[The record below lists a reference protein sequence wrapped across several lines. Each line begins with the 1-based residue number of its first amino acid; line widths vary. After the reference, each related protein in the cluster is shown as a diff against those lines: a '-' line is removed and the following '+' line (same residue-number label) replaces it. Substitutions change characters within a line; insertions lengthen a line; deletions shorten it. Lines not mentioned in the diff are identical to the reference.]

1 MLGFLR
7 GLIKDEP
14 GCRRIFGSNPNALFL
29 WAARNGSD
37 AQRSAVFGDE
47 EMVRRAI
54 DTYALQ
60 PDRVDIPDLLRRN
73 GLTAVQ
79 AILPLKGKPLNV
91 EKSNPAKVLSSEEIT
106 NIITA
111 IGAGVGEQFDSEKI
125 RYSRIIIMADAD
137 VDGEHI
143 KTLLLTLFFRFMPK
157 LIEEGH
163 IYVAL
168 PPLYRIRKGQKDSY
182 VYTDDEL
189 NKNLEKVGNA
199 TVTRFKGLGEMSPEQ
214 LWETTMNP
222 KTRKIKKIFIDDALE
237 ADKTFSMLM
246 GDDVQARKVFI
257 SENAKEAN
265 LDV

>member
-1 MLGFLR
+1 M
-7 GLIKDEP
+7 
-14 GCRRIFGSNPNALFL
+14 
-29 WAARNGSD
+29 
-37 AQRSAVFGDE
+37 
-47 EMVRRAI
+47 
-54 DTYALQ
+54 
-60 PDRVDIPDLLRRN
+60 
-73 GLTAVQ
+73 
-79 AILPLKGKPLNV
+79 
-91 EKSNPAKVLSSEEIT
+91 
-106 NIITA
+106 
-111 IGAGVGEQFDSEKI
+111 
-125 RYSRIIIMADAD
+125 
-137 VDGEHI
+137 
-143 KTLLLTLFFRFMPK
+143 
-157 LIEEGH
+157 
-163 IYVAL
+163 
-168 PPLYRIRKGQKDSY
+168 YRIRKGQKDSY